1 MYHPLLQHICVTVYM
16 SASLFFQPDFYSLF
30 RPIAITITNFF
41 DIITVSI
48 LVLFFILVWMATAM
62 LEALKQVAPST
73 YGDKSHSADDK
84 NKKMEEWRQNFN
96 KVNQV
101 IGGINQC
108 FGLILLLTIASIF
121 LNFITDSFALMVSG
135 IIEGQTEML
144 WLYIIRLVK
153 NTTLLWMITLGPYRL
168 RSKVIKHY

>member
-1 MYHPLLQHICVTVYM
+1 
-16 SASLFFQPDFYSLF
+16 LF

-73 YGDKSHSADDK
+73 YVDNNYSADDK
-84 NKKMEEWRQNFN
+84 NKKMEEWRQNFD

-108 FGLILLLTIASIF
+108 FGLILLLAIASIF